1 MDEFTNNSTKNYLAL
16 LEALTKPKPLESTN
30 PFLNIAGILSNP
42 APAPLT
48 PPNNGQNALINAL
61 LNPIPTPP
69 RPADPF
75 GLNALLTG
83 LNSSSIWDKP
93 PVVPDTRRKVF
104 FSFHYNDVIRVNN
117 VRRSEQFKAKAR
129 EVPQS
134 FYDRSLWEKR
144 QLTNP
149 DSLKEMIRTGVK
161 GASVICVLIG
171 TETYARRW
179 VRYEIARAIVDRKGL
194 VGVHINGLRHHRE
207 QISHPR
213 GPDPFAFLGIG
224 LMQDGTYR
232 IFEYGP
238 NGWQR
243 YQDYVGSVPLPKYLH
258 APQVSYIAPLASG
271 VVCYD
276 YAAQNGSTNIPL
288 WLDQAAGRMGR

>member
-1 MDEFTNNSTKNYLAL
+1 MDEFTNNSRKNYLTL
-16 LEALTKPKPLESTN
+16 LEALTKPKPSEPTN
-30 PFLNIAGILSNP
+30 PFLNIARLLSDP
-42 APAPLT
+42 APAPLR
-48 PPNNGQNALINAL
+48 PPNHGQTALLNAL
-61 LNPIPTPP
+61 LNPTPTPP
-69 RPADPF
+69 PPTDPF
-75 GLNALLTG
+75 RLNALLGG
-83 LNSSSIWDKP
+83 LGSSSIWDTP

-104 FSFHYNDVIRVNN
+104 FSFHYDDVIRVNN
-117 VRRSEQFKAKAR
+117 VRHSEQFKAKAR

-179 VRYEIARAIVDRKGL
+179 VRYEIARAIIDGKGL
-194 VGVHINGLRHHRE
+194 VGVHINGLRHHRDR
-207 QISHPR
+207 IPHPR
-213 GPDPFAFLGIG
+213 GPDPFEYMGVG

-243 YQDYVGSVPLPKYLH
+243 FQDYVGSVPLPKYLH
-258 APQVSYIAPLASG
+258 APPVGYIMPLARG
-271 VVCYD
+271 VICYD
-276 YAAQNGSTNIPL
+276 YAAQNGSRNIPL